1 MSSADLCGANSVT
14 VWVGMCEKC
23 CSGAACTVEFGE
35 TWTFGYLDVFCL
47 NSMDLKL
54 HVLYIKSCNCMSV
67 SVGGVCVWGFL

>member
-1 MSSADLCGANSVT
+1 MELILSLCGLAC
-14 VWVGMCEKC
+14 VGEKC

-35 TWTFGYLDVFCL
+35 TWTFGYLDVFSQ